1 MLIVFISLFF
11 ISFFFSFT
19 KKSLS
24 LSRAWIPRDLQKIEA
39 PGCRALEWEA
49 EKKLQKNT
57 KMASYQVLNHSHN
70 QVRDSCSTQ
79 VRHGYSKAQMCLNK
93 ILGIISS
100 IPPQETPKESQDFE
114 TTRSENNNNRGGVGI
129 DLNLRLG
136 PLVESEEEEEEE
148 SLAENGNNLSACSV
162 VVGKVSAES
171 ADSVAE
177 SAPAV
182 HVDHVVAVAAAA
194 EKSSESEC
202 DPKEKLAAEKAVEV
216 SEITTQQQRLEES
229 SEIDDDEV
237 VVVVQTVAFKREEN
251 ENKSTDCLGLLVEA
265 ARLISGNF
273 EEEEEEDD
281 ESPSHHHHHQGKQL
295 SSELGLGL
303 EKSKRKRKRTSRKNS
318 GGTVE
323 DWMED
328 TSPVVKSKRG
338 RNQVLPTRYRDSVLE
353 PWKPLPRPLKPS
365 TTAAVSSRKPR
376 SR

>member
-1 MLIVFISLFF
+1 
-11 ISFFFSFT
+11 
-19 KKSLS
+19 
-24 LSRAWIPRDLQKIEA
+24 
-39 PGCRALEWEA
+39 
-49 EKKLQKNT
+49 
-57 KMASYQVLNHSHN
+57 MASYQVLNHSHH
-70 QVRDSCSTQ
+70 QVSDSCSTR

-100 IPPQETPKESQDFE
+100 IPPPETPKESQDFE
-114 TTRSENNNNRGGVGI
+114 TKESENNNNRGVGI

-136 PLVESEEEEEEE
+136 PLVESEEEEE

-171 ADSVAE
+171 TDSVAE

-182 HVDHVVAVAAAA
+182 HVDHVVTVAA

-216 SEITTQQQRLEES
+216 SEITTQQRVEES
-229 SEIDDDEV
+229 SEIDDDDDEEV
-237 VVVVQTVAFKREEN
+237 VVVKTVAFKREEN

-273 EEEEEEDD
+273 EEEEEEDE
-281 ESPSHHHHHQGKQL
+281 ESPSHHHHHRGKKL

-303 EKSKRKRKRTSRKNS
+303 EKSKRKRKRNSRKNS
-318 GGTVE
+318 SGGGTVE

-353 PWKPLPRPLKPS
+353 PWKPLPRPLKSS
-365 TTAAVSSRKPR
+365 TTTAVSSRKPR

>member
-1 MLIVFISLFF
+1 
-11 ISFFFSFT
+11 
-19 KKSLS
+19 
-24 LSRAWIPRDLQKIEA
+24 
-39 PGCRALEWEA
+39 
-49 EKKLQKNT
+49 
-57 KMASYQVLNHSHN
+57 MASYQVLNHSHH
-70 QVRDSCSTQ
+70 QVSDSCSTR

-100 IPPQETPKESQDFE
+100 IPPPETPKESQDFE
-114 TTRSENNNNRGGVGI
+114 TKESENNNNRGVGI

-136 PLVESEEEEEEE
+136 PLVESEEEEE

-171 ADSVAE
+171 TDSVAE

-182 HVDHVVAVAAAA
+182 HVDHVVTVAA

-216 SEITTQQQRLEES
+216 SEITTQQRVEES
-229 SEIDDDEV
+229 SEIDDDEEEEV
-237 VVVVQTVAFKREEN
+237 VVVKTVAFKREEN

-281 ESPSHHHHHQGKQL
+281 ESPSHHHHHRGKKL

-303 EKSKRKRKRTSRKNS
+303 EKSKRKRKRNSRKNS
-318 GGTVE
+318 SGGGTVE

-353 PWKPLPRPLKPS
+353 PWKPLPRPLKSS
-365 TTAAVSSRKPR
+365 TTTAVSSRKPR

>member
-1 MLIVFISLFF
+1 
-11 ISFFFSFT
+11 
-19 KKSLS
+19 
-24 LSRAWIPRDLQKIEA
+24 
-39 PGCRALEWEA
+39 
-49 EKKLQKNT
+49 
-57 KMASYQVLNHSHN
+57 MASHQVLNHSHH
-70 QVRDSCSTQ
+70 QVRDSCSTR

-100 IPPQETPKESQDFE
+100 IPSQETPKESPDFE
-114 TTRSENNNNRGGVGI
+114 TKGSENNNNRGVGI

-136 PLVESEEEEEEE
+136 PLVESEEEEE

-171 ADSVAE
+171 TDSVAE

-182 HVDHVVAVAAAA
+182 HVDHVVAVVA

-216 SEITTQQQRLEES
+216 SEITTQQRVEES
-229 SEIDDDEV
+229 SEIDDDDDDEV
-237 VVVVQTVAFKREEN
+237 VVVKTVAFKREEN

-273 EEEEEEDD
+273 EEEEEEEDD
-281 ESPSHHHHHQGKQL
+281 ESPSHHRHRGKKL

-303 EKSKRKRKRTSRKNS
+303 EKSKRKRKRKRNSRKNSS

-353 PWKPLPRPLKPS
+353 PWKPLPRPLKSS
-365 TTAAVSSRKPR
+365 TTTAVSSRKPR

>member
-1 MLIVFISLFF
+1 
-11 ISFFFSFT
+11 
-19 KKSLS
+19 
-24 LSRAWIPRDLQKIEA
+24 
-39 PGCRALEWEA
+39 
-49 EKKLQKNT
+49 
-57 KMASYQVLNHSHN
+57 MASYQVLNHSHH
-70 QVRDSCSTQ
+70 QVSDSCSTR

-100 IPPQETPKESQDFE
+100 IPPPETPKESQDFE
-114 TTRSENNNNRGGVGI
+114 TKESENNNNRGVGI

-136 PLVESEEEEEEE
+136 PLVESEEEEE

-171 ADSVAE
+171 TDSVAE

-182 HVDHVVAVAAAA
+182 HVDHVVTVAA

-216 SEITTQQQRLEES
+216 SEITTQQRVEES
-229 SEIDDDEV
+229 SEIDDDDDEEV
-237 VVVVQTVAFKREEN
+237 VVVKTVAFKREEN

-273 EEEEEEDD
+273 EEEEEDD
-281 ESPSHHHHHQGKQL
+281 ESPSHHHHRGKKL

-303 EKSKRKRKRTSRKNS
+303 EKSKRKRKRKRNSRKNSS

-353 PWKPLPRPLKPS
+353 PWKPLPRPLKSS
-365 TTAAVSSRKPR
+365 TTTAVSSRKPR

>member
-1 MLIVFISLFF
+1 
-11 ISFFFSFT
+11 
-19 KKSLS
+19 
-24 LSRAWIPRDLQKIEA
+24 
-39 PGCRALEWEA
+39 
-49 EKKLQKNT
+49 
-57 KMASYQVLNHSHN
+57 MASYQVLNHSHH
-70 QVRDSCSTQ
+70 QVSDSCSTR

-100 IPPQETPKESQDFE
+100 IPPPETPKESQDFE
-114 TTRSENNNNRGGVGI
+114 TKGSENNNNRGVGI

-136 PLVESEEEEEEE
+136 PLVESEEEEE

-171 ADSVAE
+171 TDSVAE

-182 HVDHVVAVAAAA
+182 HVDHVVTVAA

-216 SEITTQQQRLEES
+216 SEITTQQRVEES
-229 SEIDDDEV
+229 SEIDDDDEEEV
-237 VVVVQTVAFKREEN
+237 VVVKTVAFKREEN

-273 EEEEEEDD
+273 EEEEEEDE
-281 ESPSHHHHHQGKQL
+281 ESPSHHHHHRGKKL

-303 EKSKRKRKRTSRKNS
+303 EKSKRKRKRNSRKNS
-318 GGTVE
+318 SGGGTVE

-353 PWKPLPRPLKPS
+353 PWKPLPRPLKSS
-365 TTAAVSSRKPR
+365 TTTAVSSRKPR

>member
-1 MLIVFISLFF
+1 
-11 ISFFFSFT
+11 
-19 KKSLS
+19 
-24 LSRAWIPRDLQKIEA
+24 
-39 PGCRALEWEA
+39 
-49 EKKLQKNT
+49 
-57 KMASYQVLNHSHN
+57 MASYQVLNHSHH
-70 QVRDSCSTQ
+70 QVSDSCSTR

-100 IPPQETPKESQDFE
+100 IPPPETPKESQDFE
-114 TTRSENNNNRGGVGI
+114 TKESENNNNRGVGI

-136 PLVESEEEEEEE
+136 PLVESEEEEE

-171 ADSVAE
+171 TDSVAE

-182 HVDHVVAVAAAA
+182 HVDHVVTVAA

-216 SEITTQQQRLEES
+216 SEITTQQRVEES
-229 SEIDDDEV
+229 SEIDDDDDDEEV
-237 VVVVQTVAFKREEN
+237 VVVKTVAFKREEN

-273 EEEEEEDD
+273 EEEEEEDE
-281 ESPSHHHHHQGKQL
+281 ESPSHHHHHRGKKL

-303 EKSKRKRKRTSRKNS
+303 EKSKRKRKRNSRKNS
-318 GGTVE
+318 SGGGTVE

-353 PWKPLPRPLKPS
+353 PWKPLPRPLKSS
-365 TTAAVSSRKPR
+365 TTTAVSSRKPR

>member
-1 MLIVFISLFF
+1 MLGLPFELWNGKLRKAS
-11 ISFFFSFT
+11 
-19 KKSLS
+19 KKH
-24 LSRAWIPRDLQKIEA
+24 
-39 PGCRALEWEA
+39 
-49 EKKLQKNT
+49 KNGF
-57 KMASYQVLNHSHN
+57 V
-70 QVRDSCSTQ
+70 
-79 VRHGYSKAQMCLNK
+79 
-93 ILGIISS
+93 SS
-100 IPPQETPKESQDFE
+100 PKPFPSSETPKESQDFE
-114 TTRSENNNNRGGVGI
+114 TKGNENNNNRGVGI

-136 PLVESEEEEEEE
+136 PLVESEEEEE

-162 VVGKVSAES
+162 VAGKVSAES
-171 ADSVAE
+171 TDSVAE

-182 HVDHVVAVAAAA
+182 HVDHVVAVAA

-216 SEITTQQQRLEES
+216 SEITTQQRVEES
-229 SEIDDDEV
+229 SEIDEEV
-237 VVVVQTVAFKREEN
+237 AVVKTVAFKREEN

-273 EEEEEEDD
+273 EEEEEDD
-281 ESPSHHHHHQGKQL
+281 ESPSHHHRGKNKL

-303 EKSKRKRKRTSRKNS
+303 EKSKRKRKRKRNSRKNGS
-318 GGTVE
+318 GVTVE

-353 PWKPLPRPLKPS
+353 PWKPLPRPLKSS
-365 TTAAVSSRKPR
+365 TTTAVSSRKPR

>member
-1 MLIVFISLFF
+1 
-11 ISFFFSFT
+11 
-19 KKSLS
+19 
-24 LSRAWIPRDLQKIEA
+24 
-39 PGCRALEWEA
+39 
-49 EKKLQKNT
+49 
-57 KMASYQVLNHSHN
+57 MASYQVLNHSHH
-70 QVRDSCSTQ
+70 QVHDSCSTR

-100 IPPQETPKESQDFE
+100 IPPPETPKESQDFE
-114 TTRSENNNNRGGVGI
+114 TKGSENNNNRGVGI

-136 PLVESEEEEEEE
+136 PLVESEEEEE

-171 ADSVAE
+171 TDSVAE

-182 HVDHVVAVAAAA
+182 HVDHVVAVVA

-216 SEITTQQQRLEES
+216 SEITTQQRVEES

-237 VVVVQTVAFKREEN
+237 VVVKTVAFKREEN
-251 ENKSTDCLGLLVEA
+251 ENKSSDCLGLLVEA
-265 ARLISGNF
+265 ARLISGDF
-273 EEEEEEDD
+273 EEDD
-281 ESPSHHHHHQGKQL
+281 ESPSRHHQEKQL

-303 EKSKRKRKRTSRKNS
+303 EKSKRKRKRNSRKNSS

-353 PWKPLPRPLKPS
+353 PWKPLPRPLKSS
-365 TTAAVSSRKPR
+365 TTTAVSSRKPR

>member
-1 MLIVFISLFF
+1 
-11 ISFFFSFT
+11 
-19 KKSLS
+19 
-24 LSRAWIPRDLQKIEA
+24 
-39 PGCRALEWEA
+39 
-49 EKKLQKNT
+49 
-57 KMASYQVLNHSHN
+57 MASYQVLNHSHH
-70 QVRDSCSTQ
+70 QVSDSCSTR

-100 IPPQETPKESQDFE
+100 IPPPETPKESQDFE
-114 TTRSENNNNRGGVGI
+114 TKESENNNNRGVGI

-136 PLVESEEEEEEE
+136 PLVESEEEEE

-171 ADSVAE
+171 TDSVAE

-182 HVDHVVAVAAAA
+182 HVDHVVTVAA

-216 SEITTQQQRLEES
+216 SEITTQQRVEES
-229 SEIDDDEV
+229 SEIDDDEEEEV
-237 VVVVQTVAFKREEN
+237 VVVKTVAFKREEN

-273 EEEEEEDD
+273 EEEEEDD
-281 ESPSHHHHHQGKQL
+281 ESPSHHHHHRGKKL
-295 SSELGLGL
+295 SSELGLGLGL
-303 EKSKRKRKRTSRKNS
+303 EKSKRKRKRNSRKNS
-318 GGTVE
+318 SGGGTVE

-353 PWKPLPRPLKPS
+353 PWKPLPRPLKSS
-365 TTAAVSSRKPR
+365 TTTAVSSRKPR

>member
-1 MLIVFISLFF
+1 
-11 ISFFFSFT
+11 
-19 KKSLS
+19 
-24 LSRAWIPRDLQKIEA
+24 
-39 PGCRALEWEA
+39 
-49 EKKLQKNT
+49 
-57 KMASYQVLNHSHN
+57 MASYQVLNHSHH
-70 QVRDSCSTQ
+70 QVSDSCSTR

-100 IPPQETPKESQDFE
+100 IPPPETPKESQDFE
-114 TTRSENNNNRGGVGI
+114 TKESENNNNRGVGI

-136 PLVESEEEEEEE
+136 PLVESEEEEE

-171 ADSVAE
+171 TDSVAE

-182 HVDHVVAVAAAA
+182 HVDHVVTVAA

-216 SEITTQQQRLEES
+216 SEITTQQRVEES
-229 SEIDDDEV
+229 SEIDDDDEEEV
-237 VVVVQTVAFKREEN
+237 VVVKTVAFKREEN

-281 ESPSHHHHHQGKQL
+281 ESPSHHHHHRGKKL
-295 SSELGLGL
+295 SSELGLGLGL
-303 EKSKRKRKRTSRKNS
+303 EKSKRKRKRNSRKNS
-318 GGTVE
+318 SGGGTVE

-353 PWKPLPRPLKPS
+353 PWKPLPRPLKSS
-365 TTAAVSSRKPR
+365 TTTAVSSRKPR

>member
-1 MLIVFISLFF
+1 
-11 ISFFFSFT
+11 
-19 KKSLS
+19 
-24 LSRAWIPRDLQKIEA
+24 
-39 PGCRALEWEA
+39 
-49 EKKLQKNT
+49 
-57 KMASYQVLNHSHN
+57 MASYQVLNHSHH
-70 QVRDSCSTQ
+70 QVSDSCSTR

-100 IPPQETPKESQDFE
+100 IPPPETPKESQDFE
-114 TTRSENNNNRGGVGI
+114 TKGSENNNNRGVGI

-136 PLVESEEEEEEE
+136 PLVESEEEEE

-171 ADSVAE
+171 TDSVAE

-182 HVDHVVAVAAAA
+182 HVDHVVTVAA

-216 SEITTQQQRLEES
+216 SEITTQQRVEES
-229 SEIDDDEV
+229 SEIDDDDDEEV
-237 VVVVQTVAFKREEN
+237 VVVKTVAFKREEN

-273 EEEEEEDD
+273 EEEEEDD
-281 ESPSHHHHHQGKQL
+281 ESPSHHHHHRGKKL

-303 EKSKRKRKRTSRKNS
+303 EKSKRKRKRNLRKNS
-318 GGTVE
+318 SGGGTVE

-353 PWKPLPRPLKPS
+353 PWKPLPRPLKSS
-365 TTAAVSSRKPR
+365 TTTAVSSRKPR

>member
-1 MLIVFISLFF
+1 
-11 ISFFFSFT
+11 
-19 KKSLS
+19 
-24 LSRAWIPRDLQKIEA
+24 
-39 PGCRALEWEA
+39 
-49 EKKLQKNT
+49 
-57 KMASYQVLNHSHN
+57 MASYQVLNHSHH

-100 IPPQETPKESQDFE
+100 IPPQETPKESQDLE
-114 TTRSENNNNRGGVGI
+114 TKRSENNNNRGGVGI

-136 PLVESEEEEEEE
+136 PLVESEEEEEE

-171 ADSVAE
+171 TDSAAE

-182 HVDHVVAVAAAA
+182 HVDHVVAVAA

-202 DPKEKLAAEKAVEV
+202 DPKENLAAEKAVEV
-216 SEITTQQQRLEES
+216 SEITTQQQRVEES
-229 SEIDDDEV
+229 SEIDDDDDEV
-237 VVVVQTVAFKREEN
+237 VVVVKTVAFKREEN
-251 ENKSTDCLGLLVEA
+251 ENKSTDCLSLLVEA

-273 EEEEEEDD
+273 EEEEEEEEDD
-281 ESPSHHHHHQGKQL
+281 ESPSHLHHHHHHHHQGKQL
-295 SSELGLGL
+295 SGELGLGL
-303 EKSKRKRKRTSRKNS
+303 EKSKRKRKRNSRKNS

>member
-1 MLIVFISLFF
+1 
-11 ISFFFSFT
+11 
-19 KKSLS
+19 
-24 LSRAWIPRDLQKIEA
+24 
-39 PGCRALEWEA
+39 
-49 EKKLQKNT
+49 
-57 KMASYQVLNHSHN
+57 
-70 QVRDSCSTQ
+70 
-79 VRHGYSKAQMCLNK
+79 MCLNK

-100 IPPQETPKESQDFE
+100 IPPPETPKESQDFE
-114 TTRSENNNNRGGVGI
+114 TKESENNNNRGVGI

-136 PLVESEEEEEEE
+136 PLVESEEEEE

-171 ADSVAE
+171 TDSVAE

-182 HVDHVVAVAAAA
+182 HVDHVVTVAA

-216 SEITTQQQRLEES
+216 SEITTQQRVEES
-229 SEIDDDEV
+229 SEIDDDEEEEV
-237 VVVVQTVAFKREEN
+237 VVVKTVAFKREEN

-273 EEEEEEDD
+273 EEEEEDD
-281 ESPSHHHHHQGKQL
+281 ESPSHHHHHHRGKKL
-295 SSELGLGL
+295 SSELGLGLGL
-303 EKSKRKRKRTSRKNS
+303 EKSKRKRKRNSRKNS
-318 GGTVE
+318 SGGGTVE

-353 PWKPLPRPLKPS
+353 PWKPLPRPLKSS
-365 TTAAVSSRKPR
+365 TTTAVSSRKPR

>member
-1 MLIVFISLFF
+1 
-11 ISFFFSFT
+11 
-19 KKSLS
+19 
-24 LSRAWIPRDLQKIEA
+24 
-39 PGCRALEWEA
+39 
-49 EKKLQKNT
+49 
-57 KMASYQVLNHSHN
+57 MASYQVLNHSHH
-70 QVRDSCSTQ
+70 QVSDSCSTR

-100 IPPQETPKESQDFE
+100 IPPPETPKESQDFE
-114 TTRSENNNNRGGVGI
+114 TKESENNNNRGVGI

-136 PLVESEEEEEEE
+136 PLVESEEEEE

-171 ADSVAE
+171 TDSVAE

-182 HVDHVVAVAAAA
+182 HVDHVVTVAA

-216 SEITTQQQRLEES
+216 SEITTQQRVEES
-229 SEIDDDEV
+229 SEIDDDDDDEEV
-237 VVVVQTVAFKREEN
+237 VVVKTVAFKREEN

-273 EEEEEEDD
+273 EEEEEDD
-281 ESPSHHHHHQGKQL
+281 ESPSHHHHHHRGKKL
-295 SSELGLGL
+295 SSELGLGLGL
-303 EKSKRKRKRTSRKNS
+303 EKSKRKRKRNSRKNS
-318 GGTVE
+318 SGGGTVE

-353 PWKPLPRPLKPS
+353 PWKPLPRPLKSS
-365 TTAAVSSRKPR
+365 TTTAVSSRKPR

>member
-1 MLIVFISLFF
+1 
-11 ISFFFSFT
+11 
-19 KKSLS
+19 
-24 LSRAWIPRDLQKIEA
+24 
-39 PGCRALEWEA
+39 
-49 EKKLQKNT
+49 
-57 KMASYQVLNHSHN
+57 MASYQVLNHSHH
-70 QVRDSCSTQ
+70 QVSDSCSTR

-100 IPPQETPKESQDFE
+100 IPPPETPKESQDFE
-114 TTRSENNNNRGGVGI
+114 TKESENNNNRGVGI

-136 PLVESEEEEEEE
+136 PLVESEEEEE

-171 ADSVAE
+171 TDSVAE

-182 HVDHVVAVAAAA
+182 HVDHVVTVAA

-216 SEITTQQQRLEES
+216 SEITTQQRVEVS
-229 SEIDDDEV
+229 SEIDDDDEV
-237 VVVVQTVAFKREEN
+237 VVVKTVAFKREEN

-273 EEEEEEDD
+273 EEEEEDD
-281 ESPSHHHHHQGKQL
+281 ESPSHHHHRGKKL

-303 EKSKRKRKRTSRKNS
+303 EKSKRKRKRKRNSRKNS
-318 GGTVE
+318 SGGGTVE

-353 PWKPLPRPLKPS
+353 PWKPLPRPLKSS
-365 TTAAVSSRKPR
+365 TTTAVSSRKPR